1 MTRRQGPPSH
11 SAIGPAVLFWV
22 IASSVAVRA
31 DGMTA
36 QPTVDMSRCGTPPSS
51 RAETVMGPRLGLDAS
66 GARVVRRNSTFPRY
80 PCADAPRRPATGLG
94 GIEIRLET
102 ALPEAAPEAGGRGRG
117 RR

>member
-1 MTRRQGPPSH
+1 MNRRQAPSTR

-22 IASSVAVRA
+22 IASCVGARA
-31 DGMTA
+31 DGMTF

-80 PCADAPRRPATGLG
+80 PCADAPRRPANGLG
-94 GIEIRLET
+94 GIEIRIET
-102 ALPEAAPEAGGRGRG
+102 ALPEPTPEAGGRGRG